1 MSDIKSALTL
11 RDKLAEAVRRKDIKA
26 LEEAIEECETARYP
40 ELSSDL
46 QEARETMEKLGGG
59 RGGQ

>member
-1 MSDIKSALTL
+1 MSDIKSALAL

-26 LEEAIEECETARYP
+26 LEEAIGECEAARYP
-40 ELSSDL
+40 ELSCDL